1 MRSPAIPAAEVESI
15 HWRNRVVL
23 NTVAPAIMNL
33 VEFATRGD
41 QPEVQQPPREDNK
54 LRLEDRAAHDWYRFV
69 LSFPAH
75 LVRTYIDRFGLEQR
89 HKVLDPFCGTGTT
102 LVECKKFAIQTY
114 GIEPNPMA
122 SFASRTK
129 VDWEIDPEHL
139 VTHAN
144 LVAKLATEKL
154 DSQGIEDE
162 GGLPLFETKRRTL
175 SQLKTLPPDALK
187 LLLTDSISPLP
198 LHKTLVLLETLEQS
212 REPKLAA
219 HEHLGLAKTLVNEI
233 SNLHFGPEIGVG
245 PAKPDAAV
253 VGPWLRVVKT
263 IAADL
268 RQLHAKAATQAT
280 VHQADARDLALLL
293 PPGSIDAVIT
303 SPPYP
308 NEKDYTRTTRLEA
321 VLLGFIKNKDDL
333 RRLKQRLVRSNTRSV
348 YKSDTDD
355 RLVENHE
362 EIQRIAESIERRRIE
377 LGKTS
382 GFERLYARVTKLY
395 FGGMLRHLMEL
406 RPILRPGAQ
415 LAYVVGDQASYLRIM
430 IRTGQILADLAKS
443 VGYEVVG
450 IDLFRTRLATATK
463 EQLREEVVILRWPG
477 PQTSNGWPQNPEAS
491 AMVMKDEPSKIAMKE
506 KLSPKPSKK
515 ANRYSAIIEKI
526 FFSRYQKGM
535 REVPF
540 ERHEME
546 SFASKLKVKLPK
558 NLGDLVYSFR
568 YRALLPKSIT
578 SLAGE
583 QEIWIIRP
591 TGRSKYSFVLV
602 KNTPILPNEHMAVT
616 KVPDA
621 TPGIVA
627 KYAFNDE
634 QALLARVRYNRLVDI
649 FSGVTCYS
657 LQNHLRT
664 TVPEMGQ
671 VETDE
676 IYVGVDKKGAHYVFP
691 IQAKGGK
698 DKLNIVQIE
707 QDFAVCA
714 TKFPLLVCRPIA
726 AQFMDEGVIALFE
739 FESGENGVTIS
750 SEKHYK
756 LVAPK
761 DVTDSD
767 LQTYRGRLENSP

>member
-1 MRSPAIPAAEVESI
+1 M
-15 HWRNRVVL
+15 
-23 NTVAPAIMNL
+23 
-33 VEFATRGD
+33 
-41 QPEVQQPPREDNK
+41 VQQTPREDNK

-75 LVRTYIDRFGLEQR
+75 LVRTYIDRFGLEKK

-102 LVECKKFAIQTY
+102 LVECKKLGIQSY

-129 VDWEIDPEHL
+129 ADWEIDPENL
-139 VTHAN
+139 IAHAT
-144 LVAKLATEKL
+144 LVAKLASERL
-154 DSQGIEDE
+154 LSEGIDDE
-162 GGLPLFETKRRTL
+162 GGLPLFETRRRTI
-175 SQLKTLPPDALK
+175 SPLKTLPPDVIK

-198 LHKTLVLLETLEQS
+198 LHKSLVLLETLDAN
-212 REPKLAA
+212 REPRLAA
-219 HEHLGLAKTLVNEI
+219 HEHLAIAKNLVNDI
-233 SNLHFGPEIGVG
+233 GNLHFGPEIGVG
-245 PAKPDAAV
+245 PAKADAAV
-253 VGPWLRVVKT
+253 VGPWLRAVKT

-268 RQLHAKAATQAT
+268 KNLHPKAATPAT
-280 VHQADARDLALLL
+280 VHQADARNLVMLL

-308 NEKDYTRTTRLEA
+308 NEKDYTRTTRLES
-321 VLLGFIKNKDDL
+321 VLLGFIKNKDEL
-333 RRLKQRLVRSNTRSV
+333 RRLKQTLVRSNTRSV

-355 RLVENHE
+355 RLVENHD

-395 FGGMLRHLMEL
+395 FGGMLRHLMDL
-406 RPILRPGAQ
+406 RPVLRPGAH
-415 LAYVVGDQASYLRIM
+415 LAYVVGDQASYLRVM

-450 IDLFRTRLATATK
+450 IDLFRTRLATATR
-463 EQLREEVVILRWPG
+463 EQLREEVIILRWPG
-477 PQTSNGWPQNPEAS
+477 PAKITGWPQNGS
-491 AMVMKDEPSKIAMKE
+491 SNVMVMKDEPPKTSMKV
-506 KLSPKPSKK
+506 KPSAKSSKK
-515 ANRYSAIIEKI
+515 ANRYSVIIEKI
-526 FFSRYQKGM
+526 FFSRYEKGM

-546 SFASKLKVKLPK
+546 TFASKLKVKLPK
-558 NLGDLVYSFR
+558 NLGDLVYTFR
-568 YRALLPKSIT
+568 YRALLPQTIT

-591 TGRSKYSFVLV
+591 TGRSKYSFALV
-602 KNTPILPNEHMAVT
+602 KNAPIRPNELMAVT

-621 TPGIVA
+621 TPGLVA
-627 KYAFNDE
+627 KYALDDE

-761 DVTDSD
+761 DVSDAD
-767 LQTYRGRLENSP
+767 LQTYRGRLENPT